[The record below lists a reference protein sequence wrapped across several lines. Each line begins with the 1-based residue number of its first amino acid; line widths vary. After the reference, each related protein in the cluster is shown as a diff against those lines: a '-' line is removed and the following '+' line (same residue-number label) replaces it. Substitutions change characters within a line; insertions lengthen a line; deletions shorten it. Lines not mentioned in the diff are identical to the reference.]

1 MKVKSKDIAKKLGLS
16 PATVSLVLNN
26 KPGISPETR
35 DRVFSLLQEYGYEQP
50 KAPQLTPA
58 SNKTLQ
64 FVIYQKHGLV
74 VSDTPFFSTLTEA
87 INREARASGYSLTI
101 TYINEQKDDI
111 EAILSDMV
119 QNSPSGLLI
128 LATEM
133 FAEDIGPFQR
143 LGIPLLLLD
152 SQFDHVDIDTVCI
165 NNADGVYKAMDYFYH
180 LGYSNIGYLR
190 SSIRIYNF
198 DQRFTRFRAY
208 AADRKVRIEE
218 SNIFPLEST
227 TEGAYQDMKRLLKE
241 RRDTPDALFADNDII
256 ASGAIRALKEFGL
269 SIPEDVSIIGFDDMP
284 FCEMLEP
291 SLTTIRVF
299 KQEMGTTAVRRLIDV
314 IENPQSKPQKIY
326 ISTELVPRR
335 STREYA

>member
-1 MKVKSKDIAKKLGLS
+1 MCIRDRYGGAAPGTAVSWLESGGSKSINQIGKAFMKVKSKDIAKKLGLS

-101 TYINEQKDDI
+101 TYIDEQKDDI

-143 LGIPLLLLD
+143 LGIPPV
-152 SQFDHVDIDTVCI
+152 SYT
-165 NNADGVYKAMDYFYH
+165 H
-180 LGYSNIGYLR
+180 LPP
-190 SSIRIYNF
+190 
-198 DQRFTRFRAY
+198 A
-208 AADRKVRIEE
+208 
-218 SNIFPLEST
+218 
-227 TEGAYQDMKRLLKE
+227 
-241 RRDTPDALFADNDII
+241 
-256 ASGAIRALKEFGL
+256 
-269 SIPEDVSIIGFDDMP
+269 
-284 FCEMLEP
+284 FCLP
-291 SLTTIRVF
+291 SLCQGFLSVAKCCEEKEPALHDFFIV
-299 KQEMGTTAVRRLIDV
+299 K
-314 IENPQSKPQKIY
+314 
-326 ISTELVPRR
+326 VPAA
-335 STREYA
+335 SLLCI